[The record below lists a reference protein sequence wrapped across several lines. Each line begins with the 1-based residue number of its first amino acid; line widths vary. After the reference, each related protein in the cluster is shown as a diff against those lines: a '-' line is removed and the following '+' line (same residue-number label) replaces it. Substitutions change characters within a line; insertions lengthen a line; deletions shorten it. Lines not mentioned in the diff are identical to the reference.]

1 MEKRVR
7 LVSLALMLAL
17 ALSSCHSAGGGVEP
31 TTANAQMS
39 FGVKMAEHGLW
50 SEAYFRF
57 QQAQRL
63 EGADQPRLINNLAVA
78 SEAMGKFDEALAYYK
93 QALQLDPSNPDL
105 KGNYDRFV
113 SFYESFRAKEGDHTH
128 PVPPSGG
135 TNPNAHS
142 GQPAHPAEPPPAQPG
157 ENPPIGTEPP
167 PIPPLVPEPA
177 PTPPLANSTNPGGAS
192 HA

>member
-7 LVSLALMLAL
+7 LVSLALVLAL
-17 ALSSCHSAGGGVEP
+17 PLASCHSSGGRTVP
-31 TTANAQMS
+31 TTSAEAQMS

-78 SEAMGKFDEALAYYK
+78 SEAMGKFDDALAYYK

-113 SFYESFRAKEGDHTH
+113 SFYESFRAKAGDHTQA
-128 PVPPSGG
+128 VPPSPG

-142 GQPAHPAEPPPAQPG
+142 GQPAHPPPTQPG
-157 ENPPIGTEPP
+157 ENPPMGTEPP
-167 PIPPLVPEPA
+167 AVPPLVPEPA
-177 PTPPLANSTNPGGAS
+177 PTPPLAAANPGGAS